1 MRELFPHY
9 FEAFSAPSAELGM
22 TENRIAERIV
32 ANALQLNLLVRHPT
46 APTHTPVLRT
56 VEYSFRLRREPHLG
70 RRTGS
75 LVPCLPRRTLH
86 ASSLLLAL
94 LVALLPLLL
103 PRPLAAQPATS
114 AQWRL
119 YQRGDGLFD
128 NDIHSIL
135 IDGSTVWLGASA
147 GVARFDGAWSAF
159 SNAEMD
165 GGNDGPAS
173 GLPPGSVKV
182 LARSAEP
189 GGIWAGTDQGYLA
202 RWNGA
207 EWVRVA
213 AFGQQ
218 VTDLAEVE
226 GALYVALSDGLL
238 ILDTA
243 TGDALPVADFA
254 GSTVNALYMAQGG
267 SAQDGLWVGTDGGL
281 WQGAAGSWTNSLP
294 PDRWQTAQITA
305 IWLDGNGRV
314 WVGTPLGVGWY
325 EPATG
330 EWASSL
336 LPIRNSRDEPSYIQ
350 SLIGDASGA
359 VWAGSNGG
367 GARKLLENGAITLD
381 VSRASGG
388 GLTTPLVRDIAI
400 DSDGAIWFATPVGL
414 FQYLERSWVNHVI
427 RQEGRSRNLNYIND
441 LLVDRSGAL
450 WVATVSGLR
459 RKDPDPLIGNEV
471 IFTTESGDL
480 PAPGVLTLA
489 EDQAGAIWAGTVQGL
504 ARYQE
509 GVWSRPIPV
518 DDLPSPVVNSL
529 EPWNGALWIGA
540 DKGLAEAA
548 LDDSGLRHV
557 PELAGVTVA
566 ALATDG
572 RDRLWV
578 GTAGDGVWIRAAD
591 GEWRHEAHDPSRPGS
606 LPGPGVTSGGL
617 AVDPLSEGSM
627 WAVVEGVG
635 LVYYDGERW
644 ENWMPRSRLPS
655 SLIYR
660 IYTDPQDGSL
670 WVGAEG
676 GVSRFDGR
684 TWGAF
689 GVEDGL
695 QSSAVFAIAG
705 AGDQGYWFGGDEG
718 LTYYWPERTPPW
730 VRVTAIT
737 GSGANQGG
745 QPVQAAQGEPVRI
758 NLQAGDLHTAPEDLH
773 LFYRREDSPDWRELN
788 TFYLEGSF
796 SQLGAH
802 EVQFIARDQAFN
814 YSDIVTQQFEVVPA
828 PALVELPY
836 LGEVE
841 IGIFWTLVTLGGV
854 ALLGFG
860 YVSYEILQQRRRTA
874 EAVARGFNPFVSGE
888 PVRSEDMFF
897 GRHELLQRIIN
908 TLHNNSIMIHGER
921 RIGKTTILYQLGNVL
936 REVDDPDYWFVPIY
950 IDLEGTTRDEFFH
963 FLMEEVAM
971 HVAQLPQAEDELAP
985 TLGMLRYGERPE
997 AEYNDRDFSAD
1008 LRQLIQA
1015 LQAYGERRHRG
1026 KALRL
1031 ILLMDEMDVVSN
1043 FGHLIQQQLRRI
1055 FMRDFAATLGAVVA
1069 GIQISKEWDRVE
1081 SPWYNLFNEVEVE
1094 PFSREQSLELLIEPV
1109 RDVYSYDP
1117 AALEFII
1124 EHSEGRPFR
1133 LQQYALEAVGSMLA
1147 DGRRR
1152 ILLSDVERAHAR
1164 IQDGRLRN
1172 QADPAGL
1179 QPKNGPPPSPESDIQ
1194 PPTAEPDTR
1203 TESRD

>member
-1 MRELFPHY
+1 
-9 FEAFSAPSAELGM
+9 M

-32 ANALQLNLLVRHPT
+32 AHALQPIRLVRRPT

-56 VEYSFRLRREPHLG
+56 TPQPFRLRRAFARAFPAH
-70 RRTGS
+70 R
-75 LVPCLPRRTLH
+75 PRRAPGLLF
-86 ASSLLLAL
+86 ALLLTL
-94 LVALLPLLL
+94 LSALLPA
-103 PRPLAAQPATS
+103 PLAAQQSAG

-135 IDGSTVWLGASA
+135 IDGSVIWLGASA

-159 SNAEMD
+159 PNAEVD
-165 GGNDGPAS
+165 GENGAFTSGMPA
-173 GLPPGSVKV
+173 GSVEA
-182 LARSAEP
+182 LARSGAP
-189 GGIWAGTDQGYLA
+189 GVIWAGTDQGYLA
-202 RWNGA
+202 RWDGV
-207 EWVRVA
+207 EWAQVA
-213 AFGQQ
+213 AFDQEIA
-218 VTDLAEVE
+218 DLAEINGV
-226 GALYVALSDGLL
+226 LYVALSDGLL
-238 ILDTA
+238 ALDVA
-243 TGDALPVADFA
+243 AGDATPVAEFA
-254 GSTVNALYMAQGG
+254 GVAANALLQ
-267 SAQDGLWVGTDGGL
+267 AQDRLWVGTDRGVWQQEGGV
-281 WQGAAGSWTNSLP
+281 WTKMLP
-294 PDRWQTAQITA
+294 PDGWQTKEITA
-305 IWLDGNGRV
+305 LWVDPNRRV

-336 LPIRNSRDEPSYIQ
+336 LPIRNSRDEPSYIRA
-350 SLIGDASGA
+350 LTGDASGA

-367 GARKLLENGAITLD
+367 GARKLIESGAITLD
-381 VSRASGG
+381 VSRSSGG

-400 DSDGAIWFATPVGL
+400 DGDGAIWFATPVGL

-427 RQEGRSRNLNYIND
+427 RQEGRSRSLNYIND
-441 LLVDRSGAL
+441 LLLDRSGAL
-450 WVATVSGLR
+450 WVAAVSGLR
-459 RKDPDPLIGNEV
+459 RKDPDPLVGAEV
-471 IFTTESGDL
+471 IFTTETGDL
-480 PAPGVLTLA
+480 PAPGVLALA
-489 EDQAGAIWAGTVQGL
+489 EDQEGAIWAGTVQGP
-504 ARYQE
+504 ARYLD
-509 GVWSRPIPV
+509 GIWSRPV
-518 DDLPSPVVNSL
+518 DVEGLPSPAVNSL
-529 EPWNGALWIGA
+529 KAWNGALWIGGDA
-540 DKGLAEAA
+540 GLAQAA
-548 LDDSGLRHV
+548 PDGSSVRQV
-557 PELAGVTVA
+557 SELAGATVV
-566 ALATDG
+566 ALAVDG
-572 RDRLWV
+572 RGRLWA
-578 GTAGDGVWIRAAD
+578 GTTGDGVWILSAD
-591 GEWRHEAHDPSRPGS
+591 GEWHQEVYDPDRPDS
-606 LPGPGVTSGGL
+606 LPGSGVTSGGL
-617 AVDPLSEGSM
+617 VVDPLSEGGM
-627 WAVVEGVG
+627 WAVVEGAG
-635 LVYYDGERW
+635 LAYFDGERW

-670 WVGAEG
+670 WVGVEG
-676 GVSRFDGR
+676 GVSHFDGR

-705 AGDQGYWFGGDEG
+705 TADKGYWFGGDEG

-730 VRVTAIT
+730 VRIT
-737 GSGANQGG
+737 SIAGAGVREGG
-745 QPVQAAQGEPVRI
+745 AAAQAVQGQPVRI
-758 NLQAGDLHTAPEDLH
+758 NLLAGDLHTAPEDLH
-773 LFYRREDSPDWRELN
+773 IFYRRENSPDWRELS
-788 TFYLEGSF
+788 TLYLEGPF
-796 SQLGAH
+796 SQLGEH

-814 YSDIVTQQFEVVPA
+814 YSDIVTQRFEVVPA

-860 YVSYEILQQRRRTA
+860 YVSFEIVQQRRRTA

-897 GRHELLQRIIN
+897 GRHELLQRIVN

-971 HVAQLPQAEDELAP
+971 HAAQLPQAEDELAP
-985 TLGMLRYGERPE
+985 TLGTLRYGERPA
-997 AEYNDRDFSAD
+997 AEYGDRDFSAD

-1015 LQAYGERRHRG
+1015 LQAYGERHHPR

-1094 PFSREQSLELLIEPV
+1094 PFSREQALELLIEPV

-1133 LQQYALEAVGSMLA
+1133 LQQYALEAVSSMLA

-1152 ILLSDVERAHAR
+1152 ILLSDVESAHAR
-1164 IQDGRLRN
+1164 IQDGHLRN
-1172 QADPAGL
+1172 QADSAGL
-1179 QPKNGPPPSPESDIQ
+1179 QSKNGPPPA
-1194 PPTAEPDTR
+1194 AEPAVRPPSAASDAR
-1203 TESRD
+1203 TESRG